1 MRVTVTNG
9 DIMKEEKTKNV
20 DFSKLTPKMQVKK
33 VHFNKLYKK
42 AFLDKD
48 KLPYS
53 EYGRNTSA
61 ED

>member
-1 MRVTVTNG
+1 
-9 DIMKEEKTKNV
+9 MKDEKTKSI

-33 VHFNKLYKK
+33 VHFNKLYEK